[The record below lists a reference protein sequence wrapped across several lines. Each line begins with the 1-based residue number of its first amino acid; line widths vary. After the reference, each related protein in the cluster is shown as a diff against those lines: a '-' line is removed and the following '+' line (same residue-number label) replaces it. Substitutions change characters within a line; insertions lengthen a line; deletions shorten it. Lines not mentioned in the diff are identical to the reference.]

1 MQTSYYWEITKLM
14 HLNYFIKKS
23 VFKSNFISKFDIYT
37 MLEIF
42 YSIPSHSTQNATE
55 THLLVESAE
64 QAVEK

>member
-1 MQTSYYWEITKLM
+1 M

-23 VFKSNFISKFDIYT
+23 VFKSNFISKFDISN

-42 YSIPSHSTQNATE
+42 YSIPNHSTQNATE